1 MIIANLL
8 EPGINGLLSS
18 LTINDSMQILLW
30 KAMVNGSI
38 LAQKVDVDLW
48 RDVQTAWYNFVQSG
62 QIWALILGFIIG
74 YFIRGMYTIG

>member
-1 MIIANLL
+1 MIISNLL
-8 EPGINGLLSS
+8 QPAINGLISTLP
-18 LTINDSMQILLW
+18 INDSMQIFLW
-30 KAMVNGSI
+30 KAMLNSSI

-48 RDVQTAWYNFVQSG
+48 RDVQNAWYNFVQSG